1 MSLVTKNALAAA
13 AASDKLLTRVSQAIV
28 FFTIAVLLAS
38 LTVNVVLRYAMGGG
52 GRAWLSE
59 LPEHLFPW
67 MVAAGVVLAAV
78 QGAHIAVDILLH
90 ALNERWGRVLAI
102 AIHLAVAASYVVLG
116 ILAVRLSQIVAIE
129 YSALLNI
136 SRRWAYYAL
145 VFMSVGVTLAS
156 LSLALRVALE
166 DVSAMQG
173 AHAEE
178 HVL

>member
-1 MSLVTKNALAAA
+1 MRVSKTALVVAE
-13 AASDKLLTRVSQAIV
+13 ASDRMLTRVSQAIV
-28 FFTIAVLLAS
+28 FITIAVLLAA
-38 LTVNVVLRYAMGGG
+38 LTINVVLRYVIGGG

-78 QGAHIAVDILLH
+78 QGAHIAVDILLY
-90 ALNERWGRVLAI
+90 ALNERWRRVLGI

-116 ILAVRLSQIVAIE
+116 FLAIRLSQIVAIE

-166 DVSAMQG
+166 GLSATRKPD
-173 AHAEE
+173 AEE